1 MVSKLALTHTPDP
14 IQPTRRGPDPIRS
27 TSRVLTLTDSRPLH
41 CLYRTDAITLYCA
54 VNMVSCGVVGAVFLY
69 TAPASWLQD
78 MRTLKYRIYRR
89 PSVLTHWWLSGHR
102 LNRIHTPHILKLCP
116 TLLVSIAL
124 IGFRGGRRHGSCI
137 TGMYW
142 WPSRRAVK
150 MARVL
155 IKARLSSPHPLD
167 PIQAHPSI

>member
-54 VNMVSCGVVGAVFLY
+54 VNTVSCGVVGAVFLY
-69 TAPASWLQD
+69 TAPASWLED

-89 PSVLTHWWLSGHR
+89 PPVLTHWWLSGHR
-102 LNRIHTPHILKLCP
+102 LNAYVRIFWKIEYAYDTFWLHLDLSETQRKKIWCWWHEIDVTGWITP
-116 TLLVSIAL
+116 
-124 IGFRGGRRHGSCI
+124 
-137 TGMYW
+137 
-142 WPSRRAVK
+142 
-150 MARVL
+150 
-155 IKARLSSPHPLD
+155 
-167 PIQAHPSI
+167 